1 MDSSKEG
8 DGADRRCPGPK
19 FLDESL
25 GDLAPQHLQNIV
37 HKSIDKFKIL
47 EINKFIMEYNGY
59 GSYMKT
65 QCHHDKGLVT
75 SLHFGAFPGGLLHL
89 NLNKASV

>member
-1 MDSSKEG
+1 MTVTLRLQDEVDSSKEG

-47 EINKFIMEYNGY
+47 EMNELRMEYNGY
-59 GSYMKT
+59 GSYM
-65 QCHHDKGLVT
+65 
-75 SLHFGAFPGGLLHL
+75 
-89 NLNKASV
+89 